1 MSDELEE
8 YKSQLA
14 VVEEGL
20 TEDPENATLLDLKKE
35 LVDLIGLLDEQKD
48 SDGESGSKD
57 ETKTTNTTTTP
68 VEEDNRAKS
77 ASSEPRLESDEHR
90 SQSPPQSTSPPP
102 RYQKENINR
111 VRFTAGDMVMAQW
124 LSGDKQYYQAKVTSV
139 TGSMSNPRYTVKFP
153 KHNTTE
159 TLPADSVRQMPATHV
174 NKKPAIPPKTRPI
187 DKVSKPD
194 NQAPKK
200 VQHQPSKAQ
209 ILDSGK
215 QKWQQFTKKGLKQ
228 GKGMKAKKLG
238 ETSMFRSP
246 DDPQARV
253 GVVGSGRGMTKE
265 KPRTKH
271 VFDSSSRI
279 E

>member
-8 YKSQLA
+8 YRSQLA

-20 TEDPENATLLDLKKE
+20 AEDPENATLLDLKKE

-48 SDGESGSKD
+48 SDGESASK
-57 ETKTTNTTTTP
+57 EESKATTP
-68 VEEDNRAKS
+68 IEEDNRAKS
-77 ASSEPRLESDEHR
+77 ASSEPRLENDGQR
-90 SQSPPQSTSPPP
+90 SQSPPQSTSTPPP
-102 RYQKENINR
+102 PQQKLNINR
-111 VRFTAGDMVMAQW
+111 VRFKAGDMVLAQW

-174 NKKPAIPPKTRPI
+174 NKKPTIPPKTGPI
-187 DKVSKPD
+187 DKVSKSD

-246 DDPQARV
+246 DDPLAKV

>member
-1 MSDELEE
+1 MSEELEE

-20 TEDPENATLLDLKKE
+20 SEDPENATLLDLKKE
-35 LVDLIGLLDEQKD
+35 LVDLIGLLDEQND
-48 SDGESGSKD
+48 NDGESGSKVQS
-57 ETKTTNTTTTP
+57 KATTP
-68 VEEDNRAKS
+68 VEEVNRAKS
-77 ASSEPRLESDEHR
+77 ASSEPKLESDGQP
-90 SQSPPQSTSPPP
+90 SQSPPQSRSTPPP
-102 RYQKENINR
+102 APQEKENNNR
-111 VRFTAGDMVMAQW
+111 VQFKAGDMVLAQW

-153 KHNTTE
+153 KHNSTE
-159 TLPADSVRQMPATHV
+159 TLPADSVRHMPATHV
-174 NKKPAIPPKTRPI
+174 NKKPAVPPKTLPT

-194 NQAPKK
+194 SQAPKK

-238 ETSMFRSP
+238 ESSMFRSP
-246 DDPQARV
+246 DDPLAKV
-253 GVVGSGRGMTKE
+253 GVVGSGRGMSKE

-271 VFDSSSRI
+271 VFDPSSRV

>member
-20 TEDPENATLLDLKKE
+20 AEDPGNETLLDLKKE
-35 LVDLIGLLDEQKD
+35 LADLIGLLDEQND
-48 SDGESGSKD
+48 NDGESGGKEQS
-57 ETKTTNTTTTP
+57 EATTP
-68 VEEDNRAKS
+68 VEEVNRAKS
-77 ASSEPRLESDEHR
+77 ASSELHLESGG
-90 SQSPPQSTSPPP
+90 PPSESPPP
-102 RYQKENINR
+102 YRPQHPPQEKENGNR
-111 VRFTAGDMVMAQW
+111 VQFRAGDVVLAQW
-124 LSGDKQYYQAKVTSV
+124 LSGDKQYYQAKITSV
-139 TGSMSNPRYTVKFP
+139 TGSMSKPRYTVKFP
-153 KHNTTE
+153 KHNSTE
-159 TLPADSVRQMPATHV
+159 TLAAESVRQMPTTHV
-174 NKKPAIPPKTRPI
+174 NKKPTIPTKTRPA

-228 GKGMKAKKLG
+228 GKGTKAKKLG
-238 ETSMFRSP
+238 ESSMFRSP
-246 DDPQARV
+246 DDPLAKV
-253 GVVGSGRGMTKE
+253 GVVGSGRGMSKE